1 MKCVHWLGQ
10 NDTSESAHAANAWQ
24 LLTMERLD
32 SSDSCLLIRI
42 CWKVY
47 SETRTK
53 VSIHTEYLCSGGA
66 RILIFIVMGARAVI
80 SFCVLLPMPG
90 YRVVVPDST
99 ILAYSSLQMSTLHFI
114 MELKVFS

>member
-10 NDTSESAHAANAWQ
+10 IDTSESAHAANAWQ

-53 VSIHTEYLCSGGA
+53 VSIHTEYLSSGGA
-66 RILIFIVMGARAVI
+66 RILIFIVMGGRAVSPSVSNAWI
-80 SFCVLLPMPG
+80 QGGSARQHYIG
-90 YRVVVPDST
+90 
-99 ILAYSSLQMSTLHFI
+99 I
-114 MELKVFS
+114 